1 MAYNQNF
8 KSPIL
13 KALVGKQK
21 NLPQELKDAI
31 LASPAQKNENE
42 KGDKNKNI
50 AKGTVNAARQ
60 LLSDTAGINNPNL
73 SDNEVIRA
81 AKVKGV
87 YGQASSQAKR
97 AAAGGENNYAYT
109 PVKKYKK

>member
-8 KSPIL
+8 NSPIL

-21 NLPQELKDAI
+21 NLPQHLKEAI

-42 KGDKNKNI
+42 KGGKNKNI

-73 SDNEVIRA
+73 SDSEVIRA

-87 YGQASSQAKR
+87 YNQASSQAKR
-97 AAAGGENNYAYT
+97 AVASGENNYAYT